1 MAEYSPMMTKYLET
15 KAEYPDCILFY
26 RLGDFYEMF
35 FEDALNVSRELQLTL
50 TGKACGKEEK
60 APMCGVPYHAVD
72 TYLDKLVE
80 KGYKVA
86 ICEQVEDPKAAK
98 GLVKREVTRIVTP
111 GTNCSTSALDDK
123 KNNYICSVYAAKGRF
138 GLAVSDVST
147 GYFAFTELES
157 PRKLTDEVIRF
168 SPSELLCNG
177 DFLKV
182 YQRNA
187 EEIKLKIAVSPT
199 LLAERYFKKANC
211 EDVLKGHFHVA
222 SLAGIG
228 MMDMD
233 CGTIASGS
241 LLSYLLETQKNDL
254 THISEIRPYET
265 GAYMFL
271 DSATRR
277 NLELTETMREKR
289 TTGSLLWVLDK
300 TKTAMGGRLLR
311 SYISQPLINAKEI
324 CKRQDA
330 VESFMRN
337 MISREEMREYLNSV
351 YDLERLIGRITYRSA
366 NPQDLNAFA
375 ASLRYLPDI
384 LNLLKEFDGELIRK
398 MESELD
404 PLEDLYQLIDSAIV
418 EDAPITL
425 HDGGIIK
432 EGYLETIDEYR
443 SASREGK
450 NWLAQIEAEEREK
463 TGIKNLRIKYNKVYG
478 YYLEVT
484 NSFLNMV
491 PDYFIRKQTLTN
503 AERYITPELKELE
516 DKILGAQ
523 DKLVALEYDTFN
535 KILDTISAE
544 VERIQKTAAALAQLD
559 VFISLAVVAEKNRY
573 CRPEVVEEDILEIK
587 NGRHPVVEKT
597 MQHELFIDNDT
608 FFEKDQRIAL
618 ITGPNMAGKS
628 TYMRQVALIVLMA
641 QIGSYIPASSAKI
654 GVVDRIFTRV
664 GASDDLASG
673 QSTFM
678 LEMNEVANILR
689 NATNRSLI
697 ILDEIGRGT
706 STYDGL
712 SIAWAVAE
720 YISTTPS
727 VCAKTLFATHYHELT
742 QLEEILGNVKNYNIA
757 VRESGDDIVFLR
769 KIKEGGA
776 DKSYGIQ
783 VAKLAGVPDAVIG
796 RAKAILA
803 QISEEKDQELSI
815 DMNLTYAEE
824 KEEKA
829 SEQEALSFEEFSVID
844 KLKNLET
851 DKITPLEAM
860 NLLYELQNML
870 KEK

>member
-15 KAEYPDCILFY
+15 KEAYPDCILFY

-35 FEDALNVSRELQLTL
+35 FEDAITASRELQLTL

-60 APMCGVPYHAVD
+60 APMCGVPFHAVD

-111 GTNCSTSALDDK
+111 GTNFSTSSLDDK
-123 KNNYICSVYAAKGRF
+123 KNNYICSIYAAKGRF

-168 SPSELLCNG
+168 APAELLCNS
-177 DFLKV
+177 DFRKV
-182 YQRNA
+182 YGKNE
-187 EEIKLKIAVSPT
+187 EEIQLKLGITAT
-199 LLAERYFKKANC
+199 MLADRYFKKDNC
-211 EDVLKGHFHVA
+211 IDVLKGHFHIA

-228 MMDMD
+228 MTDFD
-233 CGTIASGS
+233 HGTIASGS
-241 LLSYLLETQKNDL
+241 LLSYLLETQMNDL
-254 THISEIRPYET
+254 AHISEIHPYEI
-265 GAYMFL
+265 GSYMFL

-311 SYISQPLINAKEI
+311 SYISQPLIHADEI

-330 VESFMRN
+330 VESFLRN
-337 MISREEMREYLNSV
+337 MISREELREYLNSV

-366 NPQDLNAFA
+366 NPRDLNAFA
-375 ASLRYLPDI
+375 SSLQYLPSI
-384 LNLLKEFDGELIRK
+384 LELLQEFDGELIRK
-398 MESELD
+398 IEKELD
-404 PLEDLYQLIDSAIV
+404 PLEDLYSLIDSAIV
-418 EDAPITL
+418 EDAPISL
-425 HDGGIIK
+425 HEGGIIK
-432 EGYLETIDEYR
+432 EGYLEAIDEYR
-443 SASREGK
+443 HASTEGK
-450 NWLAQIEAEEREK
+450 SWLAQIEAEEREK
-463 TGIKNLRIKYNKVYG
+463 TGIKNLRIKYNKVFG

-484 NSFLNMV
+484 NSFLNLV

-503 AERYITPELKELE
+503 AERFITPELKELE

-523 DKLVALEYDTFN
+523 DKLTALEYDTFN
-535 KILDTISAE
+535 KILDQISDQ
-544 VERIQKTAAALAQLD
+544 VERIQKTANALAQLD
-559 VFISLAVVAEKNRY
+559 VFISLAIVAEKNRY
-573 CRPEVVEEDILEIK
+573 CRPQVVEEDILKIK

-608 FFEKDQRIAL
+608 FFEENQRIAL

-641 QIGSYIPASSAKI
+641 QIGSFIPASSATI

-720 YISTTPS
+720 YISTNPS

-742 QLEEILGNVKNYNIA
+742 QLEDILDNVKNYNIA

-769 KIKEGGA
+769 KINPGGA
-776 DKSYGIQ
+776 DRSYGIQ
-783 VAKLAGVPDAVIG
+783 VAKLAGVPDAVIN
-796 RAKAILA
+796 RAKVILSH
-803 QISEEKDQELSI
+803 ISEEKDQEIRI
-815 DMNLTYAEE
+815 DPNESLPEPEE
-824 KEEKA
+824 ETREE
-829 SEQEALSFEEFSVID
+829 EALSFAEFSVID

-851 DKITPLEAM
+851 DKMTPLEAM
-860 NLLYELQNML
+860 NLLYELQKML
-870 KEK
+870 N

>member
-15 KAEYPDCILFY
+15 KEAYPDCILFY

-35 FEDALNVSRELQLTL
+35 FEDAITASRELQLTL

-60 APMCGVPYHAVD
+60 APMCGVPFHAVD

-111 GTNCSTSALDDK
+111 GTNFSTSSLDDK
-123 KNNYICSVYAAKGRF
+123 KNNYICSIYAAKGRF

-168 SPSELLCNG
+168 APAELLCNS
-177 DFLKV
+177 DFRKV
-182 YQRNA
+182 YGKNE
-187 EEIKLKIAVSPT
+187 EEIQLKLGITAT
-199 LLAERYFKKANC
+199 MLADRYFKKDNC
-211 EDVLKGHFHVA
+211 IDVLKGHFHIA

-228 MMDMD
+228 MTDFD
-233 CGTIASGS
+233 HGTIASGS
-241 LLSYLLETQKNDL
+241 LLSYLLETQMNDL
-254 THISEIRPYET
+254 AHISEIHPYEI
-265 GAYMFL
+265 GSYMFL

-311 SYISQPLINAKEI
+311 SYISQPLIQADEI

-330 VESFMRN
+330 VESFLRN
-337 MISREEMREYLNSV
+337 MISREELREYLNSV

-366 NPQDLNAFA
+366 NPRDLNAFA
-375 ASLRYLPDI
+375 SSLQYLPSI
-384 LNLLKEFDGELIRK
+384 LELLQEFDGELIRK
-398 MESELD
+398 IEKELD
-404 PLEDLYQLIDSAIV
+404 PLEDLYSLIDSAIV
-418 EDAPITL
+418 EDAPISL
-425 HDGGIIK
+425 HEGGIIK
-432 EGYLETIDEYR
+432 EGYLEAIDEYR
-443 SASREGK
+443 HASTEGK
-450 NWLAQIEAEEREK
+450 SWLAQIEAEEREK
-463 TGIKNLRIKYNKVYG
+463 TGIKNLRIKYNKVFG

-484 NSFLNMV
+484 NSFLNLV

-503 AERYITPELKELE
+503 AERFITPELKELE

-523 DKLVALEYDTFN
+523 DKLTALEYDSFN
-535 KILDTISAE
+535 KILDQISDQ
-544 VERIQKTAAALAQLD
+544 VERIQKTANALA
-559 VFISLAVVAEKNRY
+559 IVAEKNRY
-573 CRPEVVEEDILEIK
+573 CRPQVVEEDILKIK

-608 FFEKDQRIAL
+608 FFEENQRIAL

-641 QIGSYIPASSAKI
+641 QIGSFIPASSATI

-720 YISTTPS
+720 YISTNPS

-742 QLEEILGNVKNYNIA
+742 QLEDILDNVKNYNIA

-769 KIKEGGA
+769 KINPGGA
-776 DKSYGIQ
+776 DRSYGIQ
-783 VAKLAGVPDAVIG
+783 VAKLAGVPDAVIN
-796 RAKAILA
+796 RAKVILSH
-803 QISEEKDQELSI
+803 ISEEKDQEIRI
-815 DMNLTYAEE
+815 DPNESLPEPEE
-824 KEEKA
+824 ETREE
-829 SEQEALSFEEFSVID
+829 EALSFAEFSVID

-851 DKITPLEAM
+851 DKMTPLEAM
-860 NLLYELQNML
+860 NLLYELQKML
-870 KEK
+870 N